1 MVDITYKRSIF
12 VNCPS
17 VVPIWCHICPIW
29 RFFTFEF
36 YGSLAFLKQK
46 YKQKANAGNHA
57 LQLAF
62 DWLRSV
68 SLSAYLR
75 ADVGDASN

>member
-29 RFFTFEF
+29 QVFTFEF
-36 YGSLAFLKQK
+36 YGSLALLKQK
-46 YKQKANAGNHA
+46 YTQKANASNNV
-57 LQLAF
+57 LQAGQAN
-62 DWLRSV
+62 WLRSV
-68 SLSAYLR
+68 SLSVPTGGR
-75 ADVGDASN
+75 G